1 MSNVIQAGQGANH
14 TALDQVSDGSTQGL
28 QLSASQTTQEGQAAV
43 EARLAGH
50 AIAQMGK
57 ALDALDKAII

>member
-1 MSNVIQAGQGANH
+1 MSTVTSGQNINQSNMRNVSNEATDGLQQGA
-14 TALDQVSDGSTQGL
+14 TE
-28 QLSASQTTQEGQAAV
+28 TTQEGQAAV